1 MSQLCISTERFE
13 CLIHVLELRRGFF
26 LSLTLSDTPHYENV
40 PFEMPESWVWCR
52 LDDIVNFQG
61 GYAYKSNTYVNQSD
75 WQVIRIGNVK
85 NDNLILDI
93 QPVFVED
100 VIGKSTEKYLLKKD
114 DILFT
119 MTGTKGK
126 RDYFYTVKVPSVKKK
141 LLLNQRVGCLR
152 CFSSEINI
160 DFLCIVLKGEYVLD
174 AIFSTETGNVSQGN
188 IGSESTLNLNIA
200 IPPLAEQHRIVA
212 EIEKW
217 FSLIDIIE
225 NGNDN
230 LQATI
235 KQAKSKIL
243 DLAIHGKLVPQDPND
258 EPAIELLKRIN
269 PDFIPCDNGHN
280 GKLPQNWTWVK
291 GINIF
296 LPMKSIKPKDEK
308 FQYIDIDSIDNKRQ
322 IISEIKT
329 LKTSSAPSRASRYTQ
344 KNDVIFSMVRP
355 YLRNIAKVIADDC
368 IASTGFYVCSPI
380 PKLLN
385 SDYCY
390 YLMISDYVV
399 NGLNQFMKG
408 DNSPSINKRHI
419 DEWLFP
425 LPPLSEQQ
433 RIVQKIEELFSVLD
447 NIQKALEV

>member
-1 MSQLCISTERFE
+1 
-13 CLIHVLELRRGFF
+13 
-26 LSLTLSDTPHYENV
+26 
-40 PFEMPESWVWCR
+40 
-52 LDDIVNFQG
+52 
-61 GYAYKSNTYVNQSD
+61 
-75 WQVIRIGNVK
+75 
-85 NDNLILDI
+85 
-93 QPVFVED
+93 
-100 VIGKSTEKYLLKKD
+100 
-114 DILFT
+114 
-119 MTGTKGK
+119 
-126 RDYFYTVKVPSVKKK
+126 
-141 LLLNQRVGCLR
+141 
-152 CFSSEINI
+152 
-160 DFLCIVLKGEYVLD
+160 
-174 AIFSTETGNVSQGN
+174 
-188 IGSESTLNLNIA
+188 
-200 IPPLAEQHRIVA
+200 
-212 EIEKW
+212 
-217 FSLIDIIE
+217 
-225 NGNDN
+225 
-230 LQATI
+230 
-235 KQAKSKIL
+235 
-243 DLAIHGKLVPQDPND
+243 
-258 EPAIELLKRIN
+258 
-269 PDFIPCDNGHN
+269 
-280 GKLPQNWTWVK
+280 
-291 GINIF
+291 
-296 LPMKSIKPKDEK
+296 MKSIKPKDEK

-408 DNSPSINKRHI
+408 DNSPSINKGHI